1 MKKSD
6 LRAFWFGLITTAFLS
21 FLLYKYLRPRRE
33 VAPRPLLVTR
43 MDSPKAKQ
51 VVAPEIRKDSLVTIR
66 GIGPITEQK
75 LNEAGIASFLQ
86 LADMT
91 PTELEP
97 FTGSR
102 WDPEDW
108 IKQARDFSSQT

>member
-6 LRAFWFGLITTAFLS
+6 LRAFWFGLITTAVLS

-43 MDSPKAKQ
+43 MDSPKAKL
-51 VVAPEIRKDSLVTIR
+51 VIAPEVHKDSLVLIR
-66 GIGPITEQK
+66 GIGPATEKK
-75 LNEAGIASFLQ
+75 LNEAGIESFAQ
-86 LADMT
+86 LANLT
-91 PTELEP
+91 PTDLEP

-108 IKQARDFSSQT
+108 IKEAHDFSSRI